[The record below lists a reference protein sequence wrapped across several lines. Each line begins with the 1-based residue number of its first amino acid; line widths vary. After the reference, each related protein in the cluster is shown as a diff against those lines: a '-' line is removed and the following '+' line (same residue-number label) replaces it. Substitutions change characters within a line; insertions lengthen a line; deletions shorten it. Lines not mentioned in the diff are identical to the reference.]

1 MWTKAEWFQKRKY
14 GGWGITPR
22 TWQGWVYVGIF
33 VGVLSAVQ
41 ALPFLSQLVKSI
53 LTGILVALFVA
64 DALRIMAS
72 LKKDE
77 LEERNE
83 ATAER
88 NASWAMVSVLAA
100 GIIYQ
105 VVTNNLK
112 SALAVD
118 PFLIGALVAGFA
130 VKGISYFILEKK

>member
-1 MWTKAEWFQKRKY
+1 MFTKAEWFQKRKY

-22 TWQGWVYVGIF
+22 TWQGWAYVGIF
-33 VGVLSAVQ
+33 VGVLMIVQ
-41 ALPFLSQLVKSI
+41 LFPFPGEMVKNVFV
-53 LTGILVALFVA
+53 GVLVALFVA
-64 DALRIMAS
+64 DALRIMAT

-77 LEERNE
+77 LEEKNE

-105 VVTNNLK
+105 VVASNLK
-112 SALAVD
+112 SALEVD
-118 PFLIGALVAGFA
+118 PFLIGALIAGFA

>member
-1 MWTKAEWFQKRKY
+1 MFTKATWFQKRKY

-22 TWQGWVYVGIF
+22 TWQGWVYIGIF
-33 VGVLSAVQ
+33 VGLVMIIQS
-41 ALPFLSQLVKSI
+41 LPFLSEMVKNILV
-53 LTGILVALFVA
+53 GILVVLFVA
-64 DALRIMAS
+64 DALRIMAT

-77 LEERNE
+77 LEEKNE

-88 NASWAMVSVLAA
+88 NASWAMVSVLAV

-105 VVTNNLK
+105 IFSNNLK
-112 SALAVD
+112 SVLEVD
-118 PFLIGALVAGFA
+118 PFLIGALVSGFL